1 MRPQAQLGAILD
13 QLRGNKRTRSMDYRA
28 AARLPNAKEP
38 PAGLDRPNL
47 EPVKDV
53 PMNLVRAS
61 QIAEWAVVAAVVLL
75 QAAIFLWPEQ
85 SGEPGF
91 LLKTSHDAQLFGAIV
106 LILAWSVLGPGWLWV
121 RGGALPLLVGAWFLP
136 WNTRMIPRD
145 TVDWFPI
152 AIAATAVVLVIGLRL
167 CGLRVAKSEFTRS
180 GERGAQ
186 FSILSLLIATT
197 LIAATVGTLEALRP
211 ILSNNIDQLSPPA
224 RYVFDSV
231 EDVLRSATIRALV
244 AAAVVSCAAIGGI
257 WVVLRP
263 GAIWLRLA
271 ALVVSLGVLGV
282 YLPHLSGVGSEDFAA
297 SAVNLSVAL
306 AAIASLTGITALP
319 LRLLDYRL
327 QRRSVA
333 LQRVTGNSDL
343 KSAKAA
349 ERSRIVRNLAALAG
363 VLTLTAGFSF
373 GDRVSQPRNTL
384 QHPTQALARWA
395 APRTVVLNRIV
406 FRPGEILDTRR
417 TAVLT
422 RRLKTSRLYELIEPA
437 APSAEKSP

>member
-1 MRPQAQLGAILD
+1 MLVRPQAQLGAILD
-13 QLRGNKRTRSMDYRA
+13 QLRGNERTRSMDYRA
-28 AARLPNAKEP
+28 AARLPHAKEP
-38 PAGLDRPNL
+38 PADLDRPNL

-53 PMNLVRAS
+53 PMNLARAS

-85 SGEPGF
+85 SGESGF
-91 LLKTSHDAQLFGAIV
+91 LLKTAHDAQLFGAIV

-145 TVDWFPI
+145 TADWFPI

-167 CGLRVAKSEFTRS
+167 CGLRVAKSEFTRR

-282 YLPHLSGVGSEDFAA
+282 YLPHLSGVGTEEFTT
-297 SAVNLSVAL
+297 SATNLSLGL
-306 AAIASLTGITALP
+306 AAVATLTGITVLP
-319 LRLLDYRL
+319 LRLLDFRL
-327 QRRSVA
+327 QR
-333 LQRVTGNSDL
+333 
-343 KSAKAA
+343 AA
-349 ERSRIVRNLAALAG
+349 GDPSRIVAKPPADSGKQPTDSADRKRLVSRAAALIVLPVLLVVGFLAAHWNEQQRTHSLK
-363 VLTLTAGFSF
+363 SPS
-373 GDRVSQPRNTL
+373 R
-384 QHPTQALARWA
+384 ALADWV
-395 APRTVVLNRIV
+395 APPRKFVITRGSSVTVDFIVDVSLPVEVL
-406 FRPGEILDTRR
+406 EIE
-417 TAVLT
+417 
-422 RRLKTSRLYELIEPA
+422 TSKAQSTP
-437 APSAEKSP
+437 